1 MVLTDEGEVHSFG
14 WGRDGPLGHGDEE
27 NQLVPKVIAGLQANS
42 RLVSRLVASL
52 RDLAAQADA
61 KRAKMFSDLYGRVA
75 VSRTDMSSHYQRK
88 VDVRNLSARN
98 FVSRHGA
105 DGLAFLTALPLM
117 NRKSRMA
124 RDAREMTSRDFLSTH
139 GADGLAFLSTTRRR
153 RRPRRRRRRNSA
165 AE

>member
-1 MVLTDEGEVHSFG
+1 MVLTDEGEVLSFG
-14 WGRDGPLGHGDEE
+14 SGAHGRLGHGDAED
-27 NQLVPKVIAGLQANS
+27 QLVPTVIAGLQANS
-42 RLVSRLVASL
+42 RLASRLFASL

-61 KRAKMFSDLYGRVA
+61 KLAKVFSDVYGRVA
-75 VSRTDMSSHYQRK
+75 VSLADVSSHYQRK
-88 VDVRNLSARN
+88 VDVRNLSARD
-98 FVSRHGA
+98 FLSTHGA

-139 GADGLAFLSTTRRR
+139 GADGLAFLTTRRR